1 MKTTVGKILVI
12 AMSLFLTA
20 YAGYQAWKFFYH
32 PYKTEIAVSYRVN
45 DVLRVQGIAVR
56 TETPV
61 ESEYA
66 GSVSYVF
73 EDGAKVLKNTSVAYT
88 HSSADTVKRMA
99 RAAVLEKEIARLE
112 EADSAGSQVYGV
124 SDLLNRQLG
133 TALISY
139 AAAGS
144 QQLLDGFSDCRDDFL
159 TLINK
164 KQILTGEAAD
174 FSERIDLLKSE
185 YDELNTKIQADV
197 GETVQCPKTGYFIST
212 MDGYED
218 RVNRESLME
227 MSVSGIEELIG
238 GNVTYRGGA
247 IGKIADSYLWNYA
260 VTMSASDADR
270 FYVGKEV
277 EATFDGLSESPVTL
291 EVIKIVQD
299 ESSKQYAVI
308 FACASFTPE
317 LASLRKAGAEVTLA
331 FYGGLRISDSA
342 VRFDS
347 EQRKGVYVI
356 DRGSLIFKHIDVIY
370 EGPGYKICRWERG
383 VTTSIQLFDEVV
395 IGGSDLYVGKVID

>member
-1 MKTTVGKILVI
+1 MRTTVGKILVI
-12 AMSLFLTA
+12 LMSLFLTA

-45 DVLRVQGIAVR
+45 DVLRVQGVAVR
-56 TETPV
+56 TETPI

-73 EDGAKVLKNTSVAYT
+73 EDGAKVLKNTSIAYT

-99 RAAVLEKEIARLE
+99 RAALLEKEIARLK

-133 TALISY
+133 AALVSY

-144 QQLLDGFSDCRDDFL
+144 QQLLGGFSDCRDSFL

-174 FSERIDLLKSE
+174 FDDRIDLLKSE

-197 GETVQCPKTGYFIST
+197 GETVQSPMTGYFIST
-212 MDGYED
+212 VDGYED
-218 RVNRESLME
+218 QVNRRSLME
-227 MSVSGIEELIG
+227 LSVSGIEELIG
-238 GNVTYRGGA
+238 GSAVYRGGA

-260 VTMSASDADR
+260 VTVSAADADR
-270 FYVGKEV
+270 FYVGKSV
-277 EATFDGLSESPVTL
+277 EAAFDGLTDSPVTL
-291 EVIKIVQD
+291 KVVKIVRD
-299 ESSKQYAVI
+299 ESSEQCAVI
-308 FACASFTPE
+308 FQCASFTPE
-317 LASLRKAGAEVTLA
+317 LASLRKIGAEITLA
-331 FYGGLRISDSA
+331 FYSGLRISDSA

-347 EQRKGVYVI
+347 NQRKGIYVI
-356 DRGSLIFKHIDVIY
+356 DRGSLIFKHVNVIY
-370 EGPGYKICRWERG
+370 EGPGYKICKWERG
-383 VTTSIQLFDEVV
+383 VTTAIQLFDEVV
-395 IGGSDLYVGKVID
+395 IGGSDLYVGKVIG